1 MGATETLVRIRCL
14 RALLFGAQGAPR
26 QGRASAMLPRGA
38 EATHRAA
45 SQERSVR
52 TEWPEGA
59 HGRGGGC
66 SAAGSER
73 EQVGA
78 GKEQAGRAGAAS
90 ARRPDLGPAL
100 SAPARACAVRDLW
113 LPPRTSRTASRTS
126 RDLHLR
132 PRSALAAT
140 HPRPGR
146 CHLQGRGVG
155 RTCGWPGDPTNGCCV
170 KWAVFWGTEPF
181 SPCL

>member
-1 MGATETLVRIRCL
+1 MGATETLVQIRCL

-26 QGRASAMLPRGA
+26 HGRASAMLPPGA

-78 GKEQAGRAGAAS
+78 GKEQAGRAGAA
-90 ARRPDLGPAL
+90 ARGGRTQARPCPHLPAHAPCVVCGFLHAHPGPGAGPAGT
-100 SAPARACAVRDLW
+100 SIFVPALHW
-113 LPPRTSRTASRTS
+113 PPRIPVRAAVTS
-126 RDLHLR
+126 RDGGWGGRVGGLGTPLM
-132 PRSALAAT
+132 AA
-140 HPRPGR
+140 
-146 CHLQGRGVG
+146 V
-155 RTCGWPGDPTNGCCV
+155 
-170 KWAVFWGTEPF
+170 
-181 SPCL
+181 